1 MKDVNGEKIE
11 GKIYCIAQSILTLAK
26 EPKQKDKINE
36 IYHFF
41 VSPHIN
47 RVLSA
52 NFVK

>member
-11 GKIYCIAQSILTLAK
+11 GKIYCIAQSILTLARSLNK
-26 EPKQKDKINE
+26 KTKLMRFI
-36 IYHFF
+36 IFF